1 MAIRD
6 ENEMIIESR
15 PSALDIHEL
24 TLRESFDRK
33 LGGNHTK

>member
-24 TLRESFDRK
+24 TLRESLIE